1 MSFLYFHPH
10 TFIINDVI
18 FYWLQAN
25 LKCEDDTPV
34 DRKGS
39 GRKVIEKLQQIY
51 AAELANKDFA
61 YDCEK
66 SLFTIGALPQVK
78 MSSLSWLKT
87 FQLESKPQ
95 LFLLICHYLL
105 DDNYP

>member
-25 LKCEDDTPV
+25 LKYEDDTPV

-66 SLFTIGALPQVK
+66 ILFTIGALPQVK
-78 MSSLSWLKT
+78 NEFTVVVEDFSTGK
-87 FQLESKPQ
+87 
-95 LFLLICHYLL
+95 
-105 DDNYP
+105 

>member
-1 MSFLYFHPH
+1 VSFLYFHPH

-39 GRKVIEKLQQIY
+39 GRKVIKKLQQIY

-78 MSSLSWLKT
+78 NEFTVVVEDFSTGK
-87 FQLESKPQ
+87 
-95 LFLLICHYLL
+95 
-105 DDNYP
+105 